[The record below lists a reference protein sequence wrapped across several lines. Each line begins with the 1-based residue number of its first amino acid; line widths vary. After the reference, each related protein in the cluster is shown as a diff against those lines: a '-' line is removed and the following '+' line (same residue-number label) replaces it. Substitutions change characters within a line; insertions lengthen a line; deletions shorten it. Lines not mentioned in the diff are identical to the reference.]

1 MPDIFDKFEKRKDY
15 LICIDSDGCA
25 IDTMDIKHIRCF
37 GPCMIREW
45 ELEPWKEEVQKRW
58 NDINLYTM
66 TRGINRFKGLG
77 IALSEADAEFTRIE
91 GLQSLEEWIASAAEL
106 SNENLEQAYE
116 KTKIPILKKALDWS
130 AAVNRSI
137 GQLPEEEKTPFEGVE
152 AGIKAAHQAADI
164 AVVSSANE
172 RAIIEEWD
180 RYQLLQ
186 YTDIVLSQD
195 AGSKAYC
202 IGRLL
207 EKGYGKDHVLMV
219 GDAPGDREAARANG
233 VLYYPILVKKEGE
246 SWKEFLSRGL
256 NRFLEG
262 DFEGEYQDSLIGG
275 FEDNLN

>member
-1 MPDIFDKFEKRKDY
+1 MPDIFENFVKQKDY

-45 ELEPWKEEVQKRW
+45 ELEPWEEEVQRRW

-77 IALSEADAEFTRIE
+77 IALSEVDAGFKSIE
-91 GLQSLEEWIASAAEL
+91 GLDSLMEWINSASEL
-106 SNENLEQAYE
+106 SNENLEQSYR
-116 KTKIPILKKALDWS
+116 KSGIPILKKALDWS
-130 AAVNRSI
+130 NAVNRAI
-137 GQLPEEEKTPFEGVE
+137 AALPEEEKTPFGGVE
-152 AGIKAAHQAADI
+152 AGLKAAHRAADI

-172 RAIIEEWD
+172 RAIIEEWN
-180 RYQLLQ
+180 RYHLLE
-186 YTDIVLSQD
+186 YTDTVLSQD

-219 GDAPGDREAARANG
+219 GDAPGDREAAKANG
-233 VLYYPILVKKEGE
+233 VLYYPILVRKEGE
-246 SWKEFLSRGL
+246 SWGEFLDAGL
-256 NRFLEG
+256 KRFLDG
-262 DFEGEYQDSLIGG
+262 SFSGEYQDGLIKA

>member
-45 ELEPWKEEVQKRW
+45 ELEPWKEEVQRRW

-77 IALSEADAEFTRIE
+77 IALSEADARYTRIE
-91 GLQSLEEWIASAAEL
+91 GLESLTEWIDSAAEL
-106 SNENLEQAYE
+106 SNENLEQAYK
-116 KTKIPILKKALDWS
+116 KTGIPILKKALDWS
-130 AAVNRSI
+130 VAVNRSI
-137 GQLPEEEKTPFEGVE
+137 GELPEEEKTPFKGVE
-152 AGIKAAHQAADI
+152 AGLAAAHQAADI

-202 IGRLL
+202 IGRLK
-207 EKGYGKDHVLMV
+207 EKGYGKDHILMV
-219 GDAPGDREAARANG
+219 GDAPGDWDAAKANG
-233 VLYYPILVKKEGE
+233 VLYFPILVRKESESWDTFLKEGLE
-246 SWKEFLSRGL
+246 KFTDGTFDGGYQEGL
-256 NRFLEG
+256 IKQFQE
-262 DFEGEYQDSLIGG
+262 
-275 FEDNLN
+275 NLN